1 MNKILKKGL
10 RYILLLS
17 LAASAS
23 VVTAQTS
30 SGPGWVTGKIEKV
43 VVVSHGGVNVRLTPD
58 VTGCVS
64 QSGYGPAYAS
74 VLPSHPGLD
83 KIYSGLLAAY
93 MAGKQV
99 SIYLSNSDC
108 HIGEIEI
115 NGAR

>member
-1 MNKILKKGL
+1 MYKILKKAA
-10 RYILLLS
+10 RYISLFS
-17 LAASAS
+17 LAACAS
-23 VVTAQTS
+23 IATAQTS
-30 SGPGWVTGKIEKV
+30 SGPGWVTGKIEKL
-43 VVVSHGGVNVRLTPD
+43 VVVSHGGVNVRLSPD
-58 VTGCVS
+58 VKGCVS
-64 QSGYGPAYAS
+64 QGGYGGAYAS

-93 MAGKQV
+93 MAGEQV